1 MSEVIVLL
9 PVFISGLL
17 WMNCGWPMSCCVG
30 VAVSLGL
37 ESTVGVAAAFLF
49 DDASCFAP
57 VQAAVVV
64 SGVGAK
70 GVGGVVGE

>member
-1 MSEVIVLL
+1 M
-9 PVFISGLL
+9 F
-17 WMNCGWPMSCCVG
+17 VG
-30 VAVSLGL
+30 VADS
-37 ESTVGVAAAFLF
+37 SVGSAAAFFF